1 MKILGISPY
10 LFGSGAALVVNGELR
25 SAALEERF
33 NRKKNSADFPSNA
46 IKWCLDKEKISFEDI
61 DLVSIPWNPL
71 VNLQHASG
79 RWAESMRWRGEYLV
93 NIPLNLMKFSKFNF
107 NDTLEMKWGNNK
119 VLFMNHHECHAA
131 FSYFQSKFKSADY
144 LTLDGR
150 GEIESCTY
158 GKIVGSKFKKIGH
171 VNYPHSLGVFYSSI
185 TEFLGFRSHSDEW
198 KVMALASY
206 SKRKNSFDK
215 FFDNLITIKNGKF
228 ELDLSYFD
236 YYNFDKRKYL
246 FSEKL
251 ISILGN
257 PRAKN
262 EKIMSKHENIAGAL
276 QRVFEKKVLNLL
288 YIIKKKSGSNNLIFS
303 GGSAMNSVLNG
314 IIDKN
319 RLYKNVHIS
328 FAPDDSGLAIGAAL
342 NAYNTHNKN
351 KFSQKNFSDNTFF
364 GPEYKSDEIKKILRR
379 YKVSFSEEK
388 NIEKVAAN
396 LLYNNKLLGWFQGKM
411 EFGPRA
417 LGNRSILSNPCYKEN
432 KDILNK
438 AVKFRES
445 FRPFAPAVLIEWQNK
460 IFEKPK
466 KTNIFYMEKVFKIK
480 KNWQKRIPAANH
492 VDNTGRIQT
501 VSKKSNLKFY
511 NLIRE
516 FYKLSKVPVVINTSF
531 NLNNEPIVMTPED
544 AIRTFFSSGLDYLII
559 DKYLIKKK

>member
-10 LFGSGAALVVNGELR
+10 LFGSGAALVVNGKLK
-25 SAALEERF
+25 SAVLEERF
-33 NRKKNSADFPSNA
+33 NRKKNSSDFPSNS
-46 IKWCLDKEKISFEDI
+46 IKWCLDEEKINFEDL
-61 DLVSIPWNPL
+61 DLISIPWNPL
-71 VNLQHASG
+71 LNLQHASG
-79 RWAESMRWRGEYLV
+79 RWSESLRWRGEYLV
-93 NIPLNLMKFSKFNF
+93 NVPTNLMKFSNFKF
-107 NDTLEMKWGNNK
+107 NDTFEMKWGSNK

-131 FSYFQSKFKSADY
+131 FSYFQSNFKSADY

-158 GKIVGSKFKKIGH
+158 GKIVGRKFKKLGNI
-171 VNYPHSLGVFYSSI
+171 NYPHSLGVFYSSI

-206 SKRKNSFDK
+206 SKEKNSFDN
-215 FFDNLITIKNGKF
+215 FFDKLISIKNGTF

-257 PRAKN
+257 PRTKD
-262 EKIMSKHENIAGAL
+262 ERIKQKHEKIAGAL

-288 YIIKKKSGSNNLIFS
+288 KILKKKSGLNNLIFS

-319 RLYKNVHIS
+319 KLYKNVHIS

-342 NAYNTHNKN
+342 NAYNNLSKN
-351 KFSQKNFSDNTFF
+351 KFVQKNYSDNTFF
-364 GPEYKSDEIKKILRR
+364 GPEYKTNEIKNILRR
-379 YKVSFSEEK
+379 YKVLYSEEK
-388 NIEKVAAN
+388 NIEKIAAD
-396 LLYNNKLLGWFQGKM
+396 LLYKNKLLGWFQGKM

-417 LGNRSILSNPCYKEN
+417 LGNRSILSNPCYKKN

-445 FRPFAPAVLIEWQNK
+445 FRPFAPAVLAEWQNE

-466 KTNIFYMEKVFKIK
+466 KSNVFFMEKVFKIK
-480 KNWQKRIPAANH
+480 KKWQKIIPAATH

-511 NLIRE
+511 NLIKE
-516 FYKLSKVPVVINTSF
+516 FYKLSKVPVIINTSF

-559 DKYLIKKK
+559 DKYLIKKQ